1 MLGSPCFHHPRG
13 IETNKFWTNRTLDV
27 QLVISQ
33 LRNKKGWIAT
43 NRLHFP
49 TRRSKVQIHIGFQV
63 LIAAAFY
70 ANLRPDPALL
80 LILAGMGWLLV
91 SLDLWFS
98 LNFIVSGC
106 VCKPSK
112 SKYMTSHASQ
122 GKCTHKM
129 KVYCKKTFFLQGNRC
144 FDKKY
149 VKAGTFKMDRPFQRF
164 WEL

>member
-13 IETNKFWTNRTLDV
+13 IEINKFWTNPTLDV

-33 LRNKKGWIAT
+33 LRNKKGWIAN

-98 LNFIVSGC
+98 LHFIISGC
-106 VCKPSK
+106 VCKLSK
-112 SKYMTSHASQ
+112 SIYDLTRLARQVHTQ
-122 GKCTHKM
+122 NEG
-129 KVYCKKTFFLQGNRC
+129 LLE
-144 FDKKY
+144 KY
-149 VKAGTFKMDRPFQRF
+149 VFSAGEPLF
-164 WEL
+164 W

>member
-98 LNFIVSGC
+98 LHFIVSGC
-106 VCKPSK
+106 VCKLSK
-112 SKYMTSHASQ
+112 SIYDLTRLARQVHTQNEGLLEKDVFS
-122 GKCTHKM
+122 
-129 KVYCKKTFFLQGNRC
+129 
-144 FDKKY
+144 
-149 VKAGTFKMDRPFQRF
+149 AGEPLF
-164 WEL
+164 W